1 VRLYELLKAES
12 FKAKKGKF
20 ERFFQI
26 DDLRSILGV
35 NPSAYPVFN
44 DFKLYVINPS
54 VNEISLS
61 SDLVINEVRY
71 GKTGRKITNVTF
83 LVEVRSKDETH
94 LRQANLLTDG
104 ILSEKESENHPI
116 IDSLVNLGF
125 SLEIAKKYKN
135 KHGIK
140 KIERNIAYTLAKNQ
154 ERNISDVPSYLNKAI
169 ENDYGNAWEI
179 KQKKELEEK
188 KQIVA
193 AEKSKKEDDAR
204 KKKESKERNETA
216 LASFYALSKD
226 VQDAIKKDF
235 LVSKQTNQCERN
247 EWAKT
252 ERANQNPIERPQ
264 IKFTFVQFLIEKN
277 LV

>member
-1 VRLYELLKAES
+1 MDAY
-12 FKAKKGKF
+12 KAKKGQF
-20 ERFFQI
+20 EKNFELQKYR
-26 DDLRSILGV
+26 LLLGMDTK
-35 NPSAYPVFN
+35 AYPVFA
-44 DFKLYVINPS
+44 DFRKYVIEPL
-54 VNEISLS
+54 VREISDKT
-61 SDLVINEVRY
+61 DLHINNVKY

-83 LVEVRSKDETH
+83 IVEVRSKDETY

-104 ILSEKESENHPI
+104 IQPEKESENHPI

-135 KHGIK
+135 KHGVK

-179 KQKKELEEK
+179 KQKKEAEEK

-193 AEKSKKEDDAR
+193 AEKSKKDDDAR
-204 KKKESKERNETA
+204 KRKESQEKNETV
-216 LASFYALSKD
+216 LASFYALS
-226 VQDAIKKDF
+226 QDAQDGIKKDF
-235 LVSKQTNQCERN
+235 LESKQTNQFVLN

-252 ERANQNPIERPQ
+252 ERANQNPIERPS
-264 IKFTFVQFLIEKN
+264 IKFTFVLFLIDQN
-277 LV
+277 LL